1 MTRLLFAL
9 LLLLPGALFGA
20 STRAELIF
28 NIQSA
33 IKTQNS
39 AALAQC
45 FNFDGADD
53 ATRKAYARVIK
64 SMCTWPAPIVQ
75 TSERDGKGQLK
86 MVKDGRSVH
95 LNGDW
100 TFQVHLYASPD
111 KKQGFVFPA
120 GQVRG
125 DYYILLA
132 IPD

>member
-1 MTRLLFAL
+1 MIRLLLAL
-9 LLLLPGALFGA
+9 LLLPCAVFGA

-33 IKTQNS
+33 LKTQNS

-45 FNFDGADD
+45 FNFDSADD
-53 ATRKAYARVIK
+53 TTRKAYARIIK
-64 SMCTWPAPIVQ
+64 NMCTWPDPVVQ
-75 TSERDGKGQLK
+75 TSERDGTGQIK
-86 MVKDGRSVH
+86 MTKDGRPVH

-100 TFQVHLYASPD
+100 TFQVHLYANPD